1 MTSAYNPDVVWEPIL
16 IFDVFLMLSA
26 FSGLS
31 IMSES
36 LFFLSLSLSLLP
48 PLSLPPTPCPQAPL
62 HTIRPLTIGCTWL
75 EDPNN

>member
-16 IFDVFLMLSA
+16 ILGGFLMLSA

-36 LFFLSLSLSLLP
+36 LFFLSLSPSLPP
-48 PLSLPPTPCPQAPL
+48 PLSLPPSPCHKAPL
-62 HTIRPLTIGCTWL
+62 HTTHTPTIGCTWL